1 MFSSIPQQ
9 RIMMYSQDGFGLG
22 HMRRTT
28 SIAHQIMAMRPDAC
42 VLTMADSRLGQF
54 FEPGARHDYL
64 KLPSIVKDGPGL
76 WRGVSLP
83 LPFADIHAMRK
94 EIIRSAVLSFQPHV
108 LLVDHMPHGAMGEL
122 LPTLE
127 ELHRRGSPTRVVLG
141 LRDILDAPATVR
153 QRWQVEGAY
162 EVLERYYD
170 TVLVYGQREIYD
182 VAAEYGLGAAVA
194 DRIRYTGYVCTPNL
208 PRYAGRARAKYLA
221 NAPAD
226 TKLFVAMAG
235 GGADAYPMMRA
246 LLEALPAL
254 QQEQPCTLAMV
265 TGPFMPAEQR
275 RDLEARARATPGAHV
290 SMTVSDT
297 LSYIAGADLVF
308 AMCGYNTTMEIL
320 RSKTPAVLIPRSG
333 PSAEQRTRA
342 RLFAERGWVGLVD
355 PDDLSAAAI
364 VEATRRT
371 LAAGTPARPHPNGL
385 AGAASELLAMLPTE
399 NSSAGLIQL
408 EHGAFPLPQAA

>member
-1 MFSSIPQQ
+1 MFTSQPQQ

-28 SIAHQIMAMRPDAC
+28 SIARQLMAMSPDASI
-42 VLTMADSRLGQF
+42 LTLADSRLGQF
-54 FEPGARHDYL
+54 FEPGAGQDYV

-94 EIIRSAVLSFQPHV
+94 EIIRSAVTSFRPHV

-122 LPTLE
+122 LPALE
-127 ELHRRGSPTRVVLG
+127 ELRRRGSDTQIVLG
-141 LRDILDAPATVR
+141 LRDILDAPETVR
-153 QRWQVEGAY
+153 QRWQIEGAY
-162 EVLERYYD
+162 DVLERYYD
-170 TVLVYGQREIYD
+170 AVLVYGQQDVYD
-182 VAAEYGLGAAVA
+182 LAEQYGLSPSLA
-194 DRIRYTGYVCTPNL
+194 RRLRYTGYVCTPDQ
-208 PRYAGRARAKYLA
+208 PRYPARARAKYLS

-226 TKLFVAMAG
+226 TKLLVAMAG

-246 LLEALPAL
+246 LIDALPAI
-254 QQEQPCTLAMV
+254 QRVQPSALAVV
-265 TGPFMPAEQR
+265 TGPFMPKEQR
-275 RDLEARARATPGAHV
+275 RDLELRARATPGASV

-320 RSKTPAVLIPRSG
+320 RSSTPAVLIPRSG

-342 RLFAERGWVGLVD
+342 RLFAERGWVGLVE
-355 PDDLSAAAI
+355 PEELGEAALVA
-364 VEATRRT
+364 ATREA
-371 LAAGTPARPHPNGL
+371 LAAGAPNRPAPDGL
-385 AGAASELLAMLPTE
+385 TRAAAELLTMLPA
-399 NSSAGLIQL
+399 AGEPLHF
-408 EHGAFPLPQAA
+408 ERAPLPQAA